1 MANDIE
7 IASYYPKKV
16 NVNINGKIIT
26 GFSPDGVINVVR
38 NEDIVTPT
46 VGTKGDVTY
55 NENANESGQV
65 TLHLLGSSSSL
76 PFLRSLAVKRKE
88 IRLTIT
94 DANDAGA
101 VQFAEERCRIIKP
114 PDLAKAKEI
123 GSTDINIFVPTLNY
137 R

>member
-1 MANDIE
+1 MADNIE
-7 IASYYPKKV
+7 IASYDPKKV
-16 NVNINGKIIT
+16 NVIINGKVIT

-38 NEDIVTPT
+38 NEDIVTTT

-65 TLHLLGSSSSL
+65 TLHLLSSSSSL
-76 PFLRSLAVKRKE
+76 PYLRSLAVKRVK
-88 IRLTIT
+88 IGLTIT
-94 DANDAGA
+94 DANDVGA
-101 VQFAEERCRIIKP
+101 VQFAEEQCRIIKP

-123 GSTDINIFVPTLNY
+123 GSTDVNIFVPTLNY

>member
-7 IASYYPKKV
+7 IASYDPKKV

-38 NEDIVTPT
+38 IEDIVTPT

>member
-7 IASYYPKKV
+7 IASYDPKKV

-76 PFLRSLAVKRKE
+76 PFLRSLAVKRTE
-88 IRLTIT
+88 LRLTIT

>member
-7 IASYYPKKV
+7 IASYDPKKV

-46 VGTKGDVTY
+46 TGAKGDVTY

-65 TLHLLGSSSSL
+65 TLHLMGSSSSL

>member
-1 MANDIE
+1 MANNIE
-7 IASYYPKKV
+7 IASYDPKKV
-16 NVNINGKIIT
+16 NVIINGKAIT

-46 VGTKGDVTY
+46 TGVKGDVTY

-88 IRLTIT
+88 VRLTIT

-114 PDLAKAKEI
+114 PDLARAKEV
-123 GSTDINIFVPTLNY
+123 GSTDVNIFVPTLNY

>member
-1 MANDIE
+1 MANYIE
-7 IASYYPKKV
+7 IASYDPKKV

>member
-7 IASYYPKKV
+7 IASYDPKKV

-46 VGTKGDVTY
+46 TGAKGDVTY

-65 TLHLLGSSSSL
+65 TLHLMGSSSSL

-114 PDLAKAKEI
+114 PDLANAKEI
-123 GSTDINIFVPTLNY
+123 GSTDINNFVPTLNY

>member
-7 IASYYPKKV
+7 IASYDPKKV

-46 VGTKGDVTY
+46 TGAKGDVTY

-65 TLHLLGSSSSL
+65 TLHLMGSSSSL
-76 PFLRSLAVKRKE
+76 PFLRSMAVKRKE

>member
-7 IASYYPKKV
+7 IASYDPKKV

-46 VGTKGDVTY
+46 TGAKGDVTY

-65 TLHLLGSSSSL
+65 TLHLMGSSSSL

-123 GSTDINIFVPTLNY
+123 GSTDINIFVHTLNY

>member
-7 IASYYPKKV
+7 IASYDPKKV

-94 DANDAGA
+94 DANVAGA

>member
-7 IASYYPKKV
+7 IASYDPKKV

-26 GFSPDGVINVVR
+26 GLSPDGVINVVR

>member
-7 IASYYPKKV
+7 IASYDPKKV

-76 PFLRSLAVKRKE
+76 PFLRSLAVKRKQ

>member
-1 MANDIE
+1 MANDIA
-7 IASYYPKKV
+7 IASYDPKKV

>member
-7 IASYYPKKV
+7 IASYDPKKV

-46 VGTKGDVTY
+46 TGAKGDVTY

-65 TLHLLGSSSSL
+65 TLHLMGSSSSL
-76 PFLRSLAVKRKE
+76 PFLRSLAVTRKE

>member
-7 IASYYPKKV
+7 IASYDPKKV

-26 GFSPDGVINVVR
+26 GFSPDGVINVAR

-46 VGTKGDVTY
+46 TGAKGDVTY

>member
-7 IASYYPKKV
+7 IASYDPKKV

-46 VGTKGDVTY
+46 TGAKGDVTY

-65 TLHLLGSSSSL
+65 TLHLMGSSSSL

-123 GSTDINIFVPTLNY
+123 GSTDLNIFVPTLNY

>member
-7 IASYYPKKV
+7 IASYDPKKV

-76 PFLRSLAVKRKE
+76 PFLRSLAVKRTE

>member
-7 IASYYPKKV
+7 IASYDPKKV

-46 VGTKGDVTY
+46 TGAKGDVTY
-55 NENANESGQV
+55 NENTNESGQV
-65 TLHLLGSSSSL
+65 TLHLMGSSSSL

>member
-1 MANDIE
+1 MASGIE
-7 IASYYPKKV
+7 IASYDPKKV

>member
-7 IASYYPKKV
+7 IASYDPKKV

-38 NEDIVTPT
+38 SEDIVTPT